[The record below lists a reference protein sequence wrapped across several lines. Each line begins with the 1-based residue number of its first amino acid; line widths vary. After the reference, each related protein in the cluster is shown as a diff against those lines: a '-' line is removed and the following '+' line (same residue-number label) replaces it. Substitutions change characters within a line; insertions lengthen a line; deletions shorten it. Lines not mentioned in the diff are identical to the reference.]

1 MKKAII
7 IFSLLL
13 TSVSFTQWGTSSVK
27 LGFFNPSAT
36 DGGFIIGFDAGTFI
50 DKNFSWNF
58 SFDWFQKNYTD
69 KRLVAELNN
78 FYGTSGTINEL
89 RAKTNIHDFPVMFNV
104 IVKFPMNP
112 RSQIYLTGGVGA
124 EMLLINY
131 RNFQYPD
138 QDELEVAFDFNWR
151 AGMGVAFALGAR
163 SEVFTELSYHHSNP
177 GWEYEVDET
186 GFGQQRIFERSY
198 DMSGIMARVGFR
210 FYY

>member
-1 MKKAII
+1 MKKMII
-7 IFSLLL
+7 IFSLLC
-13 TSVSFTQWGTSSVK
+13 TGISFSQWGTSSVK